1 MYNKNVYKYDEMKRS
16 EHMTVRTTVGWY
28 LWTHQ
33 LIEITG
39 TDVNAFM
46 DRFFANPISNLSVGR
61 ERYTTMLNDA
71 AEIMDDVIVFRKAEG
86 VYWVSTLFA
95 KDMIAWFDHRKGDL
109 QVEYRDVTAQY
120 HMYAIQGPKALDM
133 MNAMLKNPID
143 DLRFYSF
150 ADFDQNEINGMPV
163 MVNRA
168 GFTGEKVGYELYI
181 RAEDADAMEDI
192 LRVEAEKLGGREV
205 TEFQVMAWTLPTEA
219 GFYYMRDLRHCNP
232 LEVELGKG
240 INWEHDFIGRD
251 ALLKVKEAG
260 PEHEMVG
267 FTIEEADIRIESKHL
282 GGPGYP
288 VYVDGEEVG
297 RVSKLVYGYVKE
309 TNIGY
314 IFAKKGALKPG
325 DKIMIHGYEA
335 MITEKRFM

>member
-1 MYNKNVYKYDEMKRS
+1 MYNKNIYKYDEMKRS
-16 EHMTVRTTVGWY
+16 EHMAVRTTIGWY
-28 LWTHQ
+28 LWTHH
-33 LIEITG
+33 LVEVTG

-46 DRFFANPISNLSVGR
+46 DRFFANPISNLAVGR
-61 ERYTTMLNDA
+61 ERYTTMLNDDG
-71 AEIMDDVIVFRKAEG
+71 EILDDVIVFRKAEDK
-86 VYWVSTLFA
+86 YWVSTLFA
-95 KDMIAWFDHRKGDL
+95 HEMIAWFNARKGEL
-109 QVEYRDVTAQY
+109 QAEYQDISKQY
-120 HMYAIQGPKALDM
+120 HMYAIQGPKALEM
-133 MNAMLKNPID
+133 MNAMLKNSID

-192 LRVEAEKLGGREV
+192 LRAEAEKLGGREV

-219 GFYYMRDLRHCNP
+219 GFYYMRDLRRCNP
-232 LEVELGKG
+232 LEVDLGKG
-240 INWEHDFIGRD
+240 VNWEYDFIGRD

-260 PEHEMVG
+260 PAREMVG
-267 FTIEEADIRIESKHL
+267 FTIEEANIRIASKHL
-282 GGPGYP
+282 GGPGEA

-297 RVSKLVYGYVKE
+297 RVAKLVYGYVKD

-314 IFAKKGALKPG
+314 IFAKTGALKPG
-325 DKIMIHGYEA
+325 DKVMIHGYEA
-335 MITEKRFM
+335 VICEKRFI

>member
-16 EHMTVRTTVGWY
+16 EHMAVRTTVGWY

-33 LIEITG
+33 LVEVTG

-46 DRFFANPISNLSVGR
+46 DHFFANPISNLAVGR
-61 ERYTTMLNDA
+61 ERYTTMLDDNG
-71 AEIMDDVIVFRKAEG
+71 EIIDDVIIFRKAEDL
-86 VYWVSTLFA
+86 YWVSTLFA
-95 KDMIAWFDHRKGDL
+95 KDMIAWFDARKGDL
-109 QVEYRDVTAQY
+109 QANYSEITERY

-143 DLRFYSF
+143 ELRFYSF

-181 RAEDADAMEDI
+181 YAEHADAIEDI
-192 LRVEAEKLGGREV
+192 LRAEAEKLDGKEV
-205 TEFQVMAWTLPTEA
+205 TEFQIMAWTLPTEA

-260 PEHEMVG
+260 PAREMVG
-267 FTIEEADIRIESKHL
+267 FTVADADIRIASKHL
-282 GGPGYP
+282 GGPGEP

-297 RVSKLVYGYVKE
+297 RVAKLVYGYVRDI
-309 TNIGY
+309 NIGY
-314 IFAKKGALKPG
+314 IFAKTGALKPG
-325 DKIMIHGYEA
+325 DKVMLHGHEA
-335 MITEKRFM
+335 IICEKRFL

>member
-1 MYNKNVYKYDEMKRS
+1 MYKNLYKYDEMKRG
-16 EHMTVRTTVGWY
+16 EHMAVRTTVGWY

-33 LIEITG
+33 LVEVTG
-39 TDVNAFM
+39 EDVNAFM
-46 DRFFANPISNLSVGR
+46 DHFFANPISNLAVGR
-61 ERYTTMLNDA
+61 ERYTTMLNDDG
-71 AEIMDDVIVFRKAEG
+71 EIMDDVIVFRKAEDK
-86 VYWVSTLFA
+86 YWVSTLFA
-95 KDMIAWFDHRKGDL
+95 KEMIPWFDARKGDL
-109 QVEYRDVTAQY
+109 KAEYSDVTNQY
-120 HMYAIQGPKALDM
+120 HMYAIQGPKALEM

-143 DLRFYSF
+143 GLRFYSF

-181 RAEDADAMEDI
+181 RAEDADAIEDI

-219 GFYYMRDLRHCNP
+219 GFYYMRDLRDCNP

-251 ALLKVKEAG
+251 ALLKVKEEG
-260 PEHEMVG
+260 PAREMVG
-267 FTIEEADIRIESKHL
+267 FTLEDESFNILSKHL
-282 GGPGYP
+282 GGPGAP
-288 VYVDGEEVG
+288 VIVDGEEVG
-297 RVSKLVYGYVKE
+297 RVAKLVYGYVKD

-314 IFAKKGALKPG
+314 IFAKTGALKPG
-325 DKIMIHGYEA
+325 DKVLLHGHEA
-335 MITEKRFM
+335 VICEKKFI